1 MVNNFNAGFKKQNKK
16 LQRVRKEFRVQRAVQ
31 PFCRLLN
38 TKKQQAIQ
46 IYLDILIFPDFIYG
60 TVSVNS
66 SDPVRSTHQNLQLKT
81 SGVQ

>member
-16 LQRVRKEFRVQRAVQ
+16 LQRVRKEFRVQRVVQ

-46 IYLDILIFPDFIYG
+46 I
-60 TVSVNS
+60 
-66 SDPVRSTHQNLQLKT
+66 
-81 SGVQ
+81 